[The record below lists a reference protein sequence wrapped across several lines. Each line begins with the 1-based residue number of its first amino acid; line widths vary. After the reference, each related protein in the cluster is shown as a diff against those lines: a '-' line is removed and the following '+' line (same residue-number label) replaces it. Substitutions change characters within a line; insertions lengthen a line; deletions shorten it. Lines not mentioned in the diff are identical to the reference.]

1 MRLDCIV
8 MAGGRATRM
17 GGVVKPLLEVCGE
30 PMVMR
35 VVGAIRNLCN
45 RIVVVYS
52 DHTSGVVDLCRG
64 PMGPVECV
72 KGVGGYVE
80 DLKLSLNLVSLPAL
94 VVPADMPFIDVVILE
109 GFLLK
114 ALLTPEPVVNLVD
127 ASRGPVGVTLFKER
141 EGSWADIVVEG
152 GYKLLDVDTWSDY
165 EEAVRICRDIM
176 VVGWAHR

>member
-17 GGVVKPLLEVCGE
+17 EGLVKPLLEVCGK
-30 PMVMR
+30 PMIMR

-45 RIVVVYS
+45 RIILVYS
-52 DHTSGVVDLCRG
+52 DHTIRVVDLCMG
-64 PMGPVECV
+64 PMGSVECV

-80 DLKLSLNLVSLPAL
+80 DLKLALNLVSLPAL
-94 VVPADMPFIDVVILE
+94 VVPADMPFIDHMILE

-141 EGSWADIVVEG
+141 EGSWADVVVDG

-176 VVGWAHR
+176 VVG

>member
-35 VVGAIRNLCN
+35 VVGAIRNLCK

-64 PMGPVECV
+64 PMGHVECV

-114 ALLTPEPVVNLVD
+114 ALLTLEPVVNLVD

-141 EGSWADIVVEG
+141 EGSWADVVVEG